1 MALMKKYPHSIT
13 YGLLLS
19 LYAAYGTYF
28 YLVSSST
35 GSFFFCYVNSN
46 PGTFLLGNSAIFSI
60 ATFTYFYPAR
70 GNIEIAG
77 KFFDLCAF
85 TCVAFSDAIPDPL
98 RLYFHRAFLP
108 LFIFLH
114 AAVLFPRLYWDLD
127 DMAQARCA
135 SFGSEEICN
144 TTLACQ
150 VLMNLL
156 IWHTYIA
163 LNSAFHPDSF
173 HLVLARVRVNEKYR
187 RAALNIEM

>member
-1 MALMKKYPHSIT
+1 MDCAFSYMLRMVHTFIWCLHQRVLH
-13 YGLLLS
+13 LLLRQFKPW
-19 LYAAYGTYF
+19 Y
-28 YLVSSST
+28 
-35 GSFFFCYVNSN
+35 
-46 PGTFLLGNSAIFSI
+46 LLGNSAIFSI

-70 GNIEIAG
+70 GYHELAG

-85 TCVAFSDAIPDPL
+85 TCIAFSDAIPDPL

-108 LFIFLH
+108 LFIFLY
-114 AAVLFPRLYWDLD
+114 AVVLFPRLYWDLD

-156 IWHTYIA
+156 IWYTYIA
-163 LNSAFHPDSF
+163 LNSAFHPESF
-173 HLVLARVRVNEKYR
+173 HLVLARVRVREEVRRSAFNSYR
-187 RAALNIEM
+187 AHTNA